1 MSDAVGLQ
9 TLLDER
15 EITRALSR
23 FARITD
29 TKSFGELG
37 DVFAEHVTFDYGS
50 GREEHGLEALRALI
64 SGHLGH
70 CGGTQHL
77 IGSIIVDVTG
87 DQALSR
93 AYVQARHQRVDD
105 FIGSAFDTNGEYS
118 DEWERRP
125 AGWRIV
131 HRRAVWTVG
140 TGDPTILA
148 L

>member
-37 DVFAEHVTFDYGS
+37 DVFAENVTFDYGS
-50 GREEHGLEALRALI
+50 GREEHGLEALRALM

-105 FIGSAFDTNGEYS
+105 FTGSAFDTNGEYS

-131 HRRAVWTVG
+131 HRRAVWTVC

>member
-1 MSDAVGLQ
+1 MSDAASLQ

-23 FARITD
+23 FARIAD

-37 DVFAEHVTFDYGS
+37 DVFAEDVAFDYGS
-50 GREEHGLEALRALI
+50 GHEEHGLEALQALMR
-64 SGHLGH
+64 GHLEH

-87 DQALSR
+87 DQAVSR
-93 AYVQARHQRVDD
+93 AYVQARHQRVDE
-105 FIGSAFDTNGEYS
+105 FTGPVFDTNGEYS

-131 HRRAVWTVG
+131 HRRAVWAVG